1 MRFIKKNKYTIIVV
15 IAFIILVFVGA
26 KAMELFFPNT
36 GKAIYG
42 NRLDGIQE
50 VKIKNSKME
59 QILGEMKEDAMISE
73 ITQETKGRLVNFII
87 TVNDDVSKENAKT
100 LADRVIESFDDD
112 QKTYYD
118 FQVLI
123 KKENKEL
130 IDFPIIGY
138 RHHDNTTFSWT
149 KDRAGA

>member
-1 MRFIKKNKYTIIVV
+1 MKFIKKNKYTIIVV
-15 IAFIILVFVGA
+15 VAFIILVFVGA
-26 KAMELFFPNT
+26 KAMELFFPNA

-100 LADRVIESFDDD
+100 LADRVIESFDDA

-138 RHHDNTTFSWT
+138 RHHDNTAFSWT